1 MAYQKV
7 QDLSTD
13 TVIRLG
19 GVDTKSG
26 VKNPSSIE
34 GYYLGARVVETKG
47 GTAVIHTFQTPKG
60 NVGVWGTKYLN
71 DTLPQV
77 RGAMT
82 LVNYLGKKSIPNSG
96 GKTKHMYDIQRDLEN
111 TIEVAVPTEVSYE
124 ENTGAEYAED
134 DVADDMPSDMLAKSK
149 ERAAAVSALLSRKS
163 K

>member
-19 GVDTKSG
+19 GVDTKTGS
-26 VKNPSSIE
+26 KNPGSIE

-47 GTAVIHTFQTPKG
+47 GSAVIHTFQTPAG

-111 TIEVAVPTEVSYE
+111 TIEVSVLTESASQDEAEFSE
-124 ENTGAEYAED
+124 ETQQDE
-134 DVADDMPSDMLAKSK
+134 MPSEVLAKSR
-149 ERAAAVSALLSRKS
+149 ERADRVSALLSRKS